1 MTKNEYAIVV
11 ALIIFMA
18 LAANG
23 LGRWSSSL
31 NPDGIQAHPAPTT
44 ETAESTETTTPEST
58 PRNAFTF
65 GASLGLLGV
74 SLLYCLIA
82 AGLLIRKK
90 SQGQAASKLIYC
102 VAGIAGVGFALSYL
116 VDDYFY

>member
-1 MTKNEYAIVV
+1 MTKKEYVIVI
-11 ALIIFMA
+11 ALIVLMA

-31 NPDGIQAHPAPTT
+31 NPDGIQPHPVPGS
-44 ETAESTETTTPEST
+44 EVVDNTETTKKST

-65 GASLGLLGV
+65 GASLGLLGM
-74 SLLYCLIA
+74 SLLYCLIG

-90 SQGQAASKLIYC
+90 SRGLPVSKFIYC
-102 VAGIAGVGFALSYL
+102 VAGIAGLGFALSYL
-116 VDDYFY
+116 MDDYFY